1 MTIRWNPEAL
11 DEVFALPA
19 QVVDRHIRLAG
30 SAQLKVLL
38 WLARAG
44 RGTFDAD
51 ACAAAI
57 GLSAA
62 DCTDA
67 LQYWV
72 ETGLLA
78 VSGGTFSPAQTD
90 PGRSSREEAVPAAQP
105 AAPQGSPVSS
115 IAQGENRPTAVTQR
129 ASEPPKA
136 SRPLSRPQ
144 KPDSLFVA
152 KRAQEDSD
160 IAFLLQEAQVI
171 LGKTISNGDSAT
183 LLMLHDTDGLPVDVI
198 LMLLQYASSIGK
210 GNMRYIEK
218 TGIRWSDEGI
228 DSLELAE
235 RKIRQ
240 LDQSQ
245 KAWSS
250 VQRLLGLERRSP
262 TAKEAQFADRWINEW
277 RFSEDLIREAYERN
291 VDAKGKFSF
300 PYMNSILER
309 WKKEGVETLEQAQNE
324 KKPFQEAAGG
334 EQAPS
339 YDLEAYERSSI
350 FDD

>member
-1 MTIRWNPEAL
+1 M
-11 DEVFALPA
+11 
-19 QVVDRHIRLAG
+19 
-30 SAQLKVLL
+30 KV
-38 WLARAG
+38 
-44 RGTFDAD
+44 TK
-51 ACAAAI
+51 
-57 GLSAA
+57 
-62 DCTDA
+62 
-67 LQYWV
+67 
-72 ETGLLA
+72 A
-78 VSGGTFSPAQTD
+78 VI
-90 PGRSSREEAVPAAQP
+90 PAA
-105 AAPQGSPVSS
+105 GLGDVY
-115 IAQGENRPTAVTQR
+115 
-129 ASEPPKA
+129 
-136 SRPLSRPQ
+136 
-144 KPDSLFVA
+144 
-152 KRAQEDSD
+152 KRQ
-160 IAFLLQEAQVI
+160 
-171 LGKTISNGDSAT
+171 
-183 LLMLHDTDGLPVDVI
+183 
-198 LMLLQYASSIGK
+198 

-324 KKPFQEAAGG
+324 KKPFQDVYKRQPYSRAEGRNTLQSALT
-334 EQAPS
+334 Q
-339 YDLEAYERSSI
+339 I
-350 FDD
+350 